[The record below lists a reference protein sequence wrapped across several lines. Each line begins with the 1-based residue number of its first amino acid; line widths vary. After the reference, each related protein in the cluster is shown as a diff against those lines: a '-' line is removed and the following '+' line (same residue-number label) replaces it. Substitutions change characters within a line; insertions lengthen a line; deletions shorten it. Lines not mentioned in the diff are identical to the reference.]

1 MFASVK
7 KITVCFFTTLML
19 ISLFS
24 FNVSASTVEPSSE
37 AFTAPAGVTLTYR
50 TRARKKK
57 WEKKYKKQG
66 AISGQAAKKKRKL
79 DAISIKIKSS
89 TPGTVQYRV
98 HAYRKGWTSYK
109 NSGKTAGRRGYV
121 LDRIQIR
128 LTGELAEKYDI
139 YYRVHIHTSKGW
151 LGWAKNGEAA
161 GAKDYA
167 YFFDA
172 IQIVLTEKDA
182 EAPGDIG
189 SVKSQRDVHIV
200 TGDAVKEAMI
210 SKANGLSSKTKWLIL
225 CDTNNFLTGVF
236 KGSKGNWKLVRFIC
250 VSVGKPSTPTKKG
263 TFTIKNK
270 KKKFFSGAVRCK
282 YCTRFTKAYYFH
294 SLPYTWNGK
303 YIASSRL
310 AQRCTHGC
318 VRMEIGDAK
327 YIYRNVPKGSKA
339 VVY

>member
-1 MFASVK
+1 MFKTVK
-7 KITVCFFTTLML
+7 KISVCFFTTLML
-19 ISLFS
+19 LSFFS
-24 FNVSASTVEPSSE
+24 FNVSASSVGTSSE

-50 TRARKKK
+50 TRQRKKK
-57 WEKKYKKQG
+57 WAKYKKQG
-66 AISGQAAKKKRKL
+66 AVAGHAAKRKKKL
-79 DAISIKIKSS
+79 DAIRIKIKSS

-139 YYRVHIHTSKGW
+139 YYRVHIHSSNGW
-151 LGWAKNGEAA
+151 LSWAKNGEEA
-161 GAKDYA
+161 GVKDYA

-182 EAPGDIG
+182 EAPGNVGNI
-189 SVKSQRDVHIV
+189 KSKSDVPLV
-200 TGDAVKEAMI
+200 TGDAVKAAM
-210 SKANGLSSKTKWLIL
+210 SAKAEGLSSKTKWLVL
-225 CDTNNFLTGVF
+225 CDTKNYFTGIF
-236 KGSKGNWKLVRFIC
+236 RGSKGNWKLVKFIC
-250 VSVGKPSTPTKKG
+250 VSVGKPSTPTRKG

-270 KKKFFSGAVRCK
+270 KKKFFAGAVRCK

-294 SLPYTWNGK
+294 SLPYSWDGK
-303 YIASSRL
+303 RIVSSRL